1 MKNAYSDI
9 AYEYIRKRILNGTFR
24 PGQQL
29 MSHDLSV
36 EIGISRTPIRDALR
50 QLETDGLV
58 VIRANLGA
66 SVKTMDVNEYREMC
80 GLRLALEVYA
90 AGLAAGQRTI
100 EELHEMEEALE
111 KMEQLTKAFVE
122 SEAGNEEIIQALR
135 REDVRF
141 HVAIISAARSELL
154 KKEVFRLHIVDRVV
168 SGIAM
173 ATDQSK
179 AESDVRRKQA
189 QSSHEEIYRA
199 IERRDSPE
207 AKNAMEKHIRTII
220 NNVIRVM
227 LRTQR
232 MSGSRGLT
240 EEELGYMA

>member
-100 EELHEMEEALE
+100 EELHRD
-111 KMEQLTKAFVE
+111 
-122 SEAGNEEIIQALR
+122 G
-135 REDVRF
+135 
-141 HVAIISAARSELL
+141 RS
-154 KKEVFRLHIVDRVV
+154 
-168 SGIAM
+168 S
-173 ATDQSK
+173 
-179 AESDVRRKQA
+179 
-189 QSSHEEIYRA
+189 
-199 IERRDSPE
+199 
-207 AKNAMEKHIRTII
+207 
-220 NNVIRVM
+220 
-227 LRTQR
+227 
-232 MSGSRGLT
+232 
-240 EEELGYMA
+240 